1 MLNLLSL
8 LFSLMVAPPPRKY
21 AAAPAVCEKS
31 IVVPHKKIQP
41 RTSPASYGD
50 VTADESFGAD
60 EYALK
65 KQELDKKYARRAYL
79 REKMVAELADF
90 LADYEE
96 YSAISKRYSHELRAL
111 TGEFYGEAALA
122 PRPYIPDEESGK
134 NEQSEGEEGE
144 VVQPGDGTVP
154 RPMPP
159 QPRLPEKGEDN
170 AGGSD

>member
-1 MLNLLSL
+1 M
-8 LFSLMVAPPPRKY
+8 
-21 AAAPAVCEKS
+21 
-31 IVVPHKKIQP
+31 
-41 RTSPASYGD
+41 
-50 VTADESFGAD
+50 
-60 EYALK
+60 
-65 KQELDKKYARRAYL
+65 

-96 YSAISKRYSHELRAL
+96 YAAISKRYSHELRAL

-134 NEQSEGEEGE
+134 NERSEGEEGE